1 MNSLYLNK
9 KHIKSFI
16 IILIA
21 LFISYFYPVNLYKDN
36 KNIVVSKVIDGDTV
50 ELNTGQ
56 RLRYIGID
64 TPEIN
69 FGKDPECFA
78 IQAKEFK
85 FKDFKEALNFVNKVG
100 EKAEQENHHPNIY
113 LYGWNKVRITLTTHA
128 IKGLSINDFILA
140 SKIDRI

>member
-1 MNSLYLNK
+1 MDLHNK
-9 KHIKSFI
+9 KCVPCEGGTKPF
-16 IILIA
+16 
-21 LFISYFYPVNLYKDN
+21 
-36 KNIVVSKVIDGDTV
+36 DT
-50 ELNTGQ
+50 
-56 RLRYIGID
+56 D
-64 TPEIN
+64 EIN
-69 FGKDPECFA
+69 KYLSIVKGWIVKDG
-78 IQAKEFK
+78 IKIIKEFK